1 MLDGKTVLI
10 TGSATGIGAAAAR
23 LAHTYSAKV
32 ILHGRTETDEIKALA
47 KELKAKFIVADVADK
62 IAVLRAV
69 QSLKEEKIDALINC
83 AGITEP
89 KPFMETEDADWLKT
103 FQVDLLGV
111 VHCCQA
117 VIPLMQKHRYGRIV
131 NIASIRAHASMATA
145 RGMAYSVAKAG
156 VVNLTAALAKEFAPD
171 IAVNAVSPGF
181 TETDMAKTWNV
192 NVLKQIKSS
201 LMGRPADPKEI
212 AEAILFLASDR
223 ARFITGQTL
232 IVDGGY
238 AISGK

>member
-1 MLDGKTVLI
+1 MFDGKTVLI
-10 TGSATGIGAAAAR
+10 TGSAAGIGAATAKLAR
-23 LAHTYSAKV
+23 AYGAKV
-32 ILHGRTETDEIKALA
+32 ILHGRTETDELKTLA
-47 KELKAKFIVADVADK
+47 KELTAKFFVADVTDKSAVSEGIKALEEDK
-62 IAVLRAV
+62 IDVLV
-69 QSLKEEKIDALINC
+69 NC
-83 AGITEP
+83 AGVTEP
-89 KPFMETEDADWLKT
+89 KPFFDTEDADWLKT
-103 FQVDLLGV
+103 FQVDLLGI

-117 VIPLMQKHRYGRIV
+117 VIPSMQNHRYGRIV
-131 NIASIRAHASMATA
+131 NVASIRAHASMATA

-181 TETDMAKTWNV
+181 TKTHMAKTWNDDV
-192 NVLKQIKSS
+192 WKQIKSS
-201 LMGRPADPKEI
+201 LLGRPADPKEI
-212 AEAILFLASDR
+212 AETILFLASDR